1 MSTTEYAEPAK
12 KKKAK
17 RAPALVR
24 GLGVVDAS
32 MLVMGAM
39 IGSGVFITSAE
50 SSLLVG
56 SPGWLMAA
64 WGLAGLMTVAGA
76 LSAAELAAMMPKAGG
91 QYYFLRTAYGPL
103 LGFLFGW
110 SLFLVVQTGT
120 IAAVAVAFAK
130 FLGVF
135 IPAVSAENRFI
146 LFESGRYALRLSTQ
160 QAAAAAVIVVLTAAN
175 TRGLKLGSLIQNTFT
190 FAKTAALIGLIL
202 ACFLLGGSEKAA
214 AWTSSWWD
222 PWANGWTPNSYYTPA
237 LPFDGYGSVLLLLGL
252 AMIGPLFSSTAW
264 NNVTFLGE
272 ETRDPGTTLPKALFR
287 GTAVVVV
294 LYLLANVAYLTTLP
308 FEAIQ
313 HAPQERVGTAAMEAA
328 VGPSGR
334 YLMAVAIL
342 ISTFGCVNG
351 LILAGAR
358 VFYAMARDR
367 LFFQAAARTNE
378 HHVPA
383 VALYAQGVWACLLTL
398 PATVVVGAD
407 GKSDYGNLYSELLEY
422 IIPVDLSFCLL
433 MVAAVI
439 LMRRKAAFLN
449 RPYRT
454 FGYPWTP
461 AVYIVLAGLLVV
473 DFLYLKPLTSGVG
486 FLIVLTGLPVYFLW
500 DRLQR
505 RPPAAKSKEKPT
517 PSPETASE

>member
-1 MSTTEYAEPAK
+1 MPTTEDAEPAK
-12 KKKAK
+12 TSKPK

-24 GLGVVDAS
+24 DLGVLDAS

-56 SPGWLMAA
+56 APGWLMAA
-64 WGLAGLMTVAGA
+64 WALAGLMTIAGA
-76 LSAAELAAMMPKAGG
+76 VSAAELAAMMPKAGG

-103 LGFLFGW
+103 VGFLFGW

-135 IPAVSAENRFI
+135 VPAVSAENSWIALRA
-146 LFESGRYALRLSTQ
+146 GRYAIRFSTQ
-160 QAAAAAVIVVLTAAN
+160 QAAAVAVIVALTVAN

-202 ACFLLGGSEKAA
+202 ACFLLGIDKQAA

-222 PWANGWTPNSYYTPA
+222 PWANGWTPASYYAAP
-237 LPFDGYGSVLLLLGL
+237 LPFEGYGAVLLLLGL

-264 NNVTFLGE
+264 NNVTFVGE
-272 ETRDPGTTLPKALFR
+272 ETRDPGATLPKALFR
-287 GTAVVVV
+287 GTTAVIA
-294 LYLLANVAYLTTLP
+294 LYLLANVAYLTTLTFP
-308 FEAIQ
+308 QIQ
-313 HAPQERVGTAAMEAA
+313 HAPEERVGTAAMEAA
-328 VGPSGR
+328 VGTSGR
-334 YLMAVAIL
+334 YLMAGAIL

-367 LFFQAAARTNE
+367 LFFQAAAKTNE
-378 HHVPA
+378 HRVPA

-398 PATVVVGAD
+398 PATFTVDPKTGD
-407 GKSDYGNLYSELLEY
+407 SKPGNLYSELLEY

-439 LMRRKAAFLN
+439 LMRRKAPFLN
-449 RPYRT
+449 RPYKT
-454 FGYPWTP
+454 FAYPWTP
-461 AVYIVLAGLLVV
+461 GVYIVLAGLLVV
-473 DFLYLKPLTSGVG
+473 DFLFLKPLTSGVG
-486 FLIVLTGLPVYFLW
+486 FLIVLTGLPVYYLW

-505 RPPAAKSKEKPT
+505 RPTAPKAKPG

>member
-1 MSTTEYAEPAK
+1 MPKPTTEDAEPSK
-12 KKKAK
+12 PRKPR
-17 RAPALVR
+17 RAPALAR
-24 GLGVVDAS
+24 DLGVLDAS

-50 SSLLVG
+50 SALLVG

-64 WGLAGLMTVAGA
+64 WALAGLMTIAGA

-103 LGFLFGW
+103 VGFLYGW

-120 IAAVAVAFAK
+120 IAAVAVAFSK

-135 IPAVSAENRFI
+135 VPAISAEHRVI
-146 LFESGRYALRLSTQ
+146 LYESGRYAIRVSTQ
-160 QAAAAAVIVVLTAAN
+160 QAAAVAVIAVLTIAN
-175 TRGLKLGSLIQNTFT
+175 TRGLRLGSLIQNTFT

-202 ACFLLGGSEKAA
+202 ACFLLGIDEKAA

-222 PWANGWTPNSYYTPA
+222 PWANGWTPNSHYKPP
-237 LPFDGYGSVLLLLGL
+237 LPVDGYGAVLLLLGL

-272 ETRDPGTTLPKALFR
+272 ETRDPGSTLPKALLR
-287 GTAVVVV
+287 GTAIVVV
-294 LYLLANVAYLTTLP
+294 LYLLANAAYLTTLP

-334 YLMAVAIL
+334 YLMAAAVL

-358 VFYAMARDR
+358 VFYAMARDG
-367 LFFQAAARTNE
+367 LFFQAAARTNDRQ
-378 HHVPA
+378 VPA
-383 VALYAQGVWACLLTL
+383 VALYAQGAWACLLTL
-398 PATVVVGAD
+398 PATVIVASD
-407 GKSDYGNLYSELLEY
+407 GGVDYGNLYSELLEY
-422 IIPVDLSFCLL
+422 IIPVDLGFCLL
-433 MVAAVI
+433 MVASVI
-439 LMRRKAAFLN
+439 LLRRKAAFLN

-454 FGYPWTP
+454 FAYPWTP
-461 AVYIVLAGLLVV
+461 GVFIVLAGLLVA
-473 DFLYLKPLTSGVG
+473 DFLYLRPWTSGAGLV
-486 FLIVLTGLPVYFLW
+486 IVLAGVPVYYLW

-505 RPPAAKSKEKPT
+505 RPPAAKAKPA